1 MKVAVQP
8 KNRECRGKLPQPI
21 QHACVSPSKQCN
33 HRREIGDP
41 ALTVDYYTKILD
53 RSRKSLDDLQND
65 DEKIAAFTS
74 AHNAIK
80 DLECLEIFLQGRAEA
95 EMFRLAKIEYHH
107 ALYSASVAQY
117 RQAHVSLR
125 LFFELSLCCVLFSA
139 HEINMH
145 LWMKDQ
151 KDSNWS
157 SIISNENGVLSK
169 MFSGA
174 FFPEMKEHCE
184 QYRAMA
190 EALYREC
197 SQFVHENRNSFDGI
211 DGEMAYNPEILDA
224 WVDRADTALRVVK
237 FAFAC
242 RYLKVSERSQRDVVE
257 DMMLGDFGDLPPV
270 QAQFERKEQ

>member
-1 MKVAVQP
+1 M
-8 KNRECRGKLPQPI
+8 
-21 QHACVSPSKQCN
+21 
-33 HRREIGDP
+33 
-41 ALTVDYYTKILD
+41 DYYTEILD
-53 RSRKSLDDLQND
+53 RSRKSLNDLNND
-65 DEKIAAFTS
+65 VEKAAAFIS

-80 DLECLEIFLQGRAEA
+80 DLERLEVFLKGRSEA
-95 EMFRLAKIEYHH
+95 EMFRLAKIEYQH

-139 HEINMH
+139 HEIDMH
-145 LWMKDQ
+145 LWMRDQ

-169 MFSGA
+169 TFSGA

-190 EALYREC
+190 MALYREC
-197 SQFVHENRNSFDGI
+197 SQFVHGNRNSFDGI
-211 DGEMAYNPEILDA
+211 DGEIAYSPEILDA

-237 FAFAC
+237 FSFAC
-242 RYLKVSERSQRDVVE
+242 RYLRLSDRSQRHSVE
-257 DMMLGDFGDLPPV
+257 DMMLEDFGDLPPV
-270 QAQFERKEQ
+270 QAQFEGKEQ